1 MKILCENINIEIEN
15 TVIQNRDKPDKKYF
29 IGSGKINEIND
40 MSKALDIDIIVFYNN
55 ISNSQKRNIEKEI
68 KLDIIDRNEVILEIF
83 RKNAKSKD
91 SKLKV
96 ELAQLQYELPK
107 LIGQGKEMSNTGAG
121 IGTVGPGETKL
132 ETDRRRIYDRIN
144 FLKKQIKEV
153 DKNHSISSKKRENGD
168 YPLISIVGYTS
179 AGKSTFLKS
188 ISNDNKIYTSEKLF
202 STLSPSLRKVQL
214 PSGLTSI
221 FSDTVGFIKNLP
233 KNLFDS
239 FKSTLKEIEKSDMII
254 HIVDISDKEF
264 ESKIKAVK
272 RILEEIGA
280 NEIPLILIFNKI
292 DKITE
297 EALQEYRIIYPD
309 SYFLSSIKDDSI
321 NKFLKN
327 LENNLDIIESIIID
341 ELKIKFKDLWKLYE
355 YSDKYGILKEK
366 DEFDYTIK
374 EIIAKDYIINSLK
387 RKLEE

>member
-1 MKILCENINIEIEN
+1 LKILCENINIEIEN

-153 DKNHSISSKKRENGD
+153 DKNHSIASKKRENGD

-327 LENNLDIIESIIID
+327 LENN
-341 ELKIKFKDLWKLYE
+341 F
-355 YSDKYGILKEK
+355 SDV
-366 DEFDYTIK
+366 
-374 EIIAKDYIINSLK
+374 
-387 RKLEE
+387 